1 VINDP
6 DPTFDDCSSPQW
18 GVISMT
24 GRNVGDLL
32 NAREITWGWFN
43 GGFRPS
49 NRAPDGKAQCR
60 FGHRRVV
67 DPSGP
72 LIPDYIPHHQP
83 FQYYASTANPHHLP
97 PTSVAMIGLSDQA
110 NHQYDLADF
119 FAALAAGSLP
129 AVSFLKAN
137 AYQDGHAGYSDPL
150 DEQVF
155 LVNTINAL
163 VRSPVWRSTAVIIS
177 YDDSDGWYDHVMG
190 PIVMSSQ
197 TSRDFLSG
205 VGACGDSA
213 RAAYQGR
220 CGYGPRLPLLI
231 VSPYARAN
239 FVDHVTSDQSSIL
252 RFIEDNFNLGRI
264 GDHSFDE
271 IAGPLTGM
279 FDFAHRRAEAPLILD
294 SLTGAGAPPRGGR
307 S

>member
-1 VINDP
+1 
-6 DPTFDDCSSPQW
+6 
-18 GVISMT
+18 
-24 GRNVGDLL
+24 
-32 NAREITWGWFN
+32 
-43 GGFRPS
+43 
-49 NRAPDGKAQCR
+49 
-60 FGHRRVV
+60 
-67 DPSGP
+67 

-83 FQYYASTANPHHLP
+83 FQYYASTANPHHMP

-137 AYQDGHAGYSDPL
+137 GYQDGHASYSDPL

-163 VRSPVWRSTAVIIS
+163 SRSSLWRSTAVIIS

-213 RAAYQGR
+213 RAPYQGR

-231 VSPYARAN
+231 ISPYSRTN
-239 FVDHVTSDQSSIL
+239 YVDHGVSDQSSIL

-264 GDHSFDE
+264 GDHSYDE
-271 IAGPLTGM
+271 IAGSLTGM

-294 SLTGAGAPPRGGR
+294 SLTGTPVAK
-307 S
+307 